1 MVKAKSDEC
10 EEDKF
15 MLLPDELKLHIFSNL
30 GRQDLQA
37 VSATCRDF
45 NRLSQDLSLWTEL
58 SVDISETRR
67 TLIYEVA
74 KYPWLKISKI
84 NSKTGIEH
92 HTSCCLTCSKIKSL
106 VRKFPFLKVELVGN
120 WGIHE
125 AGRRMPKV
133 S

>member
-58 SVDISETRR
+58 SLDISETER

-74 KYPWLKISKI
+74 KYPCVVEDLEDQQQAR
-84 NSKTGIEH
+84 NR
-92 HTSCCLTCSKIKSL
+92 TSH
-106 VRKFPFLKVELVGN
+106 ELLFDV
-120 WGIHE
+120 
-125 AGRRMPKV
+125 
-133 S
+133 